1 MKNSNE
7 KYGKVGWREFFENRK
22 KILNAFDQAKSLNSN
37 RPLQTSHGVVV
48 EEAIRKWLSEF
59 LPGKYGVTSGY
70 VIPDIVSMQYKLYH
84 YDIII
89 YNQLDS
95 PILWTESDSSGKAQ
109 AIPAKFVYH
118 IIEVKSTFDG
128 KNIRDGLKKIKSLD
142 EFQEFLPNHFK
153 SSLIFVDIK
162 NGVLNKQNI
171 LRKFYGNLP
180 VSYNETLI
188 LRSELNEDMSATL
201 HLQKL
206 KDEEEKITPLAKNI
220 DDIKMNKTD
229 FGFTLQ
235 GGTSLE
241 LSKDEKDPNKIHVI
255 KGYSSS
261 VHEKDLMINLM
272 WSYNEF
278 SAFTFR
284 LLNTLHPNNPINYG
298 SAEFGKIY
306 NVIKFKGEKL

>member
-1 MKNSNE
+1 MKNPKE

-22 KILNAFDQAKSLNSN
+22 KILNAFDQAKSLNSH
-37 RPLQTSHGVVV
+37 RPIQTSHGVVV
-48 EEAIRKWLSEF
+48 EEAIRIWLTEF

-70 VIPDIVSMQYKLYH
+70 VIPDIVSMEYKLYH

-89 YNQLDS
+89 YNKLDS
-95 PILWTESDSSGKAQ
+95 PILWTESDTSGKAQ

-128 KNIRDGLKKIKSLD
+128 KNIREGLKKIKSLD

-153 SSLIFVDIK
+153 SSLIFVDMK

-180 VSYNETLI
+180 VSYNETLV
-188 LRSELNEDMSATL
+188 LRSQLNEDMSATL

-206 KDEEEKITPLAKNI
+206 QGGEEKITPLAKNI
-220 DDIKMNKTD
+220 DEIKMNKTE
-229 FGFTLQ
+229 FGFTLEA

-241 LSKDEKDPNKIHVI
+241 LSKDEKNPEKIHVI
-255 KGYSSS
+255 KGYSST
-261 VHEKDLMINLM
+261 VHEKELMISLN
-272 WSYNEF
+272 WSFNAF
-278 SAFTFR
+278 SAFSFR
-284 LLNTLHPNNPINYG
+284 LLNTLHPHNPINYG

-306 NVIKFKGEKL
+306 NVIKFKEE